1 MRSRTLALLAAVGV
15 AAVATLTGCTAS
27 TPPGGTVTV
36 AVTEP
41 LTSLNPETAFG
52 DTRTNS
58 VVAHLTGSG
67 FGYYDADDKLVRDES
82 FGKAEIV
89 SQDPFRVRYTI
100 ADAAKWSD
108 GQRVDADDLL
118 LAWAG
123 VSGAVNT
130 AGFDPAKYLD
140 PATGAMSKDAPADAV
155 YFDGPKG
162 PGLQS
167 STGVPAIVPGGR
179 AIEVTYSAPFP
190 DWAVAVEPG
199 LPAHVIGRTA
209 LGASADTAGT
219 AVGDAIRAGKGAKLA
234 RVAKAWNEAGNIDAM
249 PKDRSILAASGPYR
263 IESISKSSSVTLVAN
278 PQYSGARQPHVKR
291 IVLSVVADP
300 SQAIDKL
307 AAGDV
312 DIVTPQ
318 ASDAV
323 MKRLLD
329 TKGIRVTQ
337 GAQGVFEHLDLQFTG
352 GKSGVFE
359 NPRVRSAFLHT
370 VPRAD
375 ILTAAIGPVD
385 PDAQVLQSFTTLPGS
400 GGYAANVRTNGSAAY
415 GSVDLQAAVDELDA
429 AGVDSPSVCI
439 LYDPVNPRRVAEFQ
453 LIQKSASRAGFS
465 VTDCSTP
472 DWMSVL
478 GTPGAY
484 DAALFS
490 WDTTHLG
497 PTSIASVYR
506 SKSPLSNFSGY
517 SNAKV
522 DGWIADLDATDSA
535 GTQRGLLAKIDAQLW
550 KDAYGLPLYQY
561 VAVAGISE
569 RVHGVS
575 LSPQSDGVFWN
586 AWDWRIGGS
595 GS

>member
-1 MRSRTLALLAAVGV
+1 MRARPLALLAAVAV
-15 AAVATLTGCTAS
+15 AAVATLTGCTS
-27 TPPGGTVTV
+27 PEPPGGTVTV
-36 AVTEP
+36 AVSEP

-52 DTRTNS
+52 DTRTNA

-67 FGYYDADDKLVRDES
+67 FGYYDADDRLVRDES
-82 FGKAEIV
+82 FGKAEIL
-89 SQDPFRVRYTI
+89 SQSPFRVRYTI

-108 GQRVDADDLL
+108 GERVDADDLL

-123 VSGAVNT
+123 ASGAVNT
-130 AGFDPAKYLD
+130 RDFDPARYLD

-155 YFDGPKG
+155 YFDGPQG

-167 STGVPAIVPGGR
+167 SEGIPTIVPGGR
-179 AIEVTYSAPFP
+179 AIDVTYSAPFA
-190 DWAVAVEPG
+190 DWPVAVEPG
-199 LPAHVIGRTA
+199 LPAHVIGRIA
-209 LGASADTAGT
+209 LGASGDSAAS
-219 AVGDAIRAGKGAKLA
+219 AVGDAIRAGKGERLAKVA
-234 RVAKAWNEAGNIDAM
+234 RAWNQAGNLDAM
-249 PKDRSILAASGPYR
+249 PKDRSLLTASGPYR

-278 PQYSGARQPHVKR
+278 ARYSGARQPHVKR
-291 IVLSVVADP
+291 IVLTVVADP
-300 SQAIDKL
+300 AQAIDKL

-312 DIVTPQ
+312 DIATPQ
-318 ASDAV
+318 PSDAV

-352 GKSGVFE
+352 GKSGVFAD
-359 NPRVRSAFLHT
+359 PRVRSAFLHT
-370 VPRAD
+370 VPRQD
-375 ILTAAIGPVD
+375 ILTAALGSVD

-400 GGYAANVRTNGSAAY
+400 GGYAASVRTNGSSAY
-415 GSVDLQAAVDELDA
+415 ASVDLQAAVDELDE
-429 AGVDSPSVCI
+429 AGVESPSVCI

-453 LIQKSASRAGFS
+453 LIQKNAARAGFS

-472 DWMSVL
+472 DWLSTL

-490 WDTTHLG
+490 WDTTRLG
-497 PTSIASVYR
+497 PTAIADVYR
-506 SKSPLSNFSGY
+506 SKSPLSNFTGY

-522 DGWIADLDATDSA
+522 DGWIADLAATDSTA
-535 GTQRGLLAKIDAQLW
+535 ARHSLLAKIDAQLW

-561 VAVAGISE
+561 VAVAGIGE
-569 RVHGVS
+569 RVRGVS

-586 AWDWRIGGS
+586 AWDWQIAPAQG
-595 GS
+595 